1 MFFKKKK
8 LHLQKKKNDRKMNT
22 DASEFQVIRIIF
34 IIWNKL
40 ETWWRE
46 NISQIFIFF
55 LLLGKD
61 V

>member
-1 MFFKKKK
+1 
-8 LHLQKKKNDRKMNT
+8 MNT